1 MTQINL
7 PRTNITGSNLW
18 SQVEDNDSAI
28 ANVVNGSLDNGNIA
42 AGADIN
48 ASKLLD
54 GSITA
59 AKLGTDSVTNA
70 KINSGAVGAAELAA
84 QAVISGKLKITTF
97 TNSASGSWT
106 SGAGTDFA
114 VVQQSSVTPGL
125 YLAIGELLSTNVAVL
140 GPYFTT
146 SGGTATIT
154 QDTTRTTGASS
165 KGTAFALIQVDSTTT
180 VQVSVGRI
188 GNTGSV
194 VGVVSLFG
202 IAAS

>member
-54 GSITA
+54 GSIA
-59 AKLGTDSVTNA
+59 AGKLGTDSVLTANIKNGEVTAA
-70 KINSGAVGAAELAA
+70 KLAA
-84 QAVISGKLKITTF
+84 QAVLSGKLKITTF
-97 TNSASGSWT
+97 TNSASNNWS
-106 SGAGTDFA
+106 SGAGSDFT
-114 VVQQSSVTPGL
+114 VVEQGGVTPGL
-125 YLAIGELLSTNVAVL
+125 YLAIGELLSTNVAVD
-140 GPYFTT
+140 GPRFST

-154 QDTTRTTGASS
+154 QDTTRTTGANS
-165 KGTAFALIQVDSTTT
+165 KGTGFALIQIDSTTT
-180 VQVSVGRI
+180 VRLVVYRY
-188 GNTGSV
+188 GNSGSV
-194 VGVVSLFG
+194 TGAISLFG